1 MYTLVISYGT
11 GSPGACLM
19 KGSEVKGALLER
31 DFSNE
36 ELWTRI
42 FPDNAVSALLAE
54 ENIEME
60 DVSNAV
66 LCGKPFS
73 CFERLINTHMFFFP
87 RSFPSFVS
95 DFTDL
100 FVNKTN
106 ISMVMNRMSRIKR
119 SDYGIVRIS
128 GRFETKKEVD
138 ERAGFKG
145 DVYYVEPVDALAAD
159 MAGSRMNGDGIVI
172 VSIGGT
178 MGVRTAGCYR
188 KNGPAMT
195 LCGELLFPN
204 SLSLLCS
211 LDAEGAGRSMETS
224 RLLRSKDDGALAFK
238 SGFFEYRNGEMYIR
252 KGFRPSSRRELDEA
266 VDGVLEGL
274 VRKALRG
281 GVGGGMIFVSDHD
294 IRESS
299 RKKLEH
305 TFGEIDFITTGAT
318 DIMKCVGG
326 YFAKAKGL

>member
-1 MYTLVISYGT
+1 
-11 GSPGACLM
+11 
-19 KGSEVKGALLER
+19 
-31 DFSNE
+31 
-36 ELWTRI
+36 
-42 FPDNAVSALLAE
+42 VSALLAE

-73 CFERLINTHMFFFP
+73 CFERLINAHMFFFP
-87 RSFPSFVS
+87 RSFLSFVS

-145 DVYYVEPVDALAAD
+145 DVYYVEPVDAMASD
-159 MAGSRMNGDGIVI
+159 MAASRMKSDGIVI
-172 VSIGGT
+172 VSTGGT
-178 MGVRTAGCYR
+178 MGVRTTGCYR
-188 KNGPAMT
+188 KNGPALT

-211 LDAEGAGRSMETS
+211 LDAEGTGLPVKTS
-224 RLLRSKDDGALAFK
+224 RLLGFKNDGLFAFK
-238 SGFFEYRNGEMYIR
+238 SGFFEYRNCEMSIR
-252 KGFRPSSRRELDEA
+252 KGFRPSSLRELDEA
-266 VDGVLEGL
+266 IDVVLERL
-274 VRKALRG
+274 VRKALIEDI
-281 GVGGGMIFVSDHD
+281 GGGIIFASDHD